1 MTFNYNVNILNQGG
15 NVFAQLASQAS
26 VFENH
31 LNKVNGTLT
40 SIDNRLAHTQQ
51 TGNNAFG
58 SMASGARNFIATLG
72 VAAATMGS
80 LTTTAKAESFENAI
94 RFSSGADGAKN
105 LQFLTKTIDDLKLPI
120 QAANEGY
127 KTLAGGLMGTSLQGE
142 KVNDIFKAV
151 AEGTTVMGLG
161 AEETKGSF
169 LALAQMASKGT
180 VSAEELRGQLGERLP
195 GAFGIAARA
204 MGVSQQALGKM
215 LEKGEVLATDFLPKF
230 AAEMHK
236 TFGEAA
242 KQATN
247 SAQANFNAFGNE
259 VFRLKLAFGQELMP
273 TVLGFLKDYLIPS
286 VHWLGQNIDKVGFLA
301 TVLGTAWATYK
312 SVAVGLELYAYG
324 LKVVNFLTPILT
336 GEVTLLNAVMQLNPI
351 VRIATA
357 LLAVGG
363 AVVYAWNKFEG
374 FRATVY
380 GAWEM
385 FKRFGEILFIYIVTP
400 LMALSEILVG
410 VFTSD
415 FALINKGMN
424 DSLYAMQLMAKDFNE
439 TGVSLGKSF
448 VNGYNK
454 GLGGGESIVDTT
466 QLGNYYAQ
474 RDGDALSNVNFNGS
488 KPLGKPDDNTKKSI
502 EGINGGGR
510 QVRNITITVGKV
522 GVDNLTLHT
531 TTVKEGIDKIRD
543 MLMAEMLQVVNVG
556 NQVQ

>member
-51 TGNNAFG
+51 TGSNAFG

-127 KTLAGGLMGTSLQGE
+127 KTLTGGLMGTSLQGE
-142 KVNDIFKAV
+142 KANDIFKAV

-161 AEETKGSF
+161 AEETKGTF
-169 LALAQMASKGT
+169 LALAQMASKGN
-180 VSAEELRGQLGERLP
+180 VQAEELRGQLGERLP

-312 SVAVGLELYAYG
+312 GISLGIAAYNAYLSLSTVLTTGFSGSVWA
-324 LKVVNFLTPILT
+324 
-336 GEVTLLNAVMQLNPI
+336 LNGALWANPI
-351 VRIATA
+351 VLVATS
-357 LLAVGG
+357 LLALG
-363 AVVYAWNKFEG
+363 AGVVYAWQKFEG
-374 FRATVY
+374 FR
-380 GAWEM
+380 GFMFGMWEVV
-385 FKRFGEILFIYIVTP
+385 KTFGKILYDFAIRP
-400 LMALSEILVG
+400 LVAFSEILIG
-410 VFTSD
+410 ALTFDT
-415 FALINKGMN
+415 ALIQKGMN
-424 DSLYAMQLMAKDFNE
+424 DSLESVKANINNFTTAGQQIGDAFTKGWNNGVQDFR
-439 TGVSLGKSF
+439 TS
-448 VNGYNK
+448 K
-454 GLGGGESIVDTT
+454 GLNPQTGEKNALNAAFGGASITPSVSGKTDT
-466 QLGNYYAQ
+466 
-474 RDGDALSNVNFNGS
+474 
-488 KPLGKPDDNTKKSI
+488 NTKKSI